1 MTQLSTMD
9 TKPESY
15 ISVGCMESDETVNHG
30 HQDISPK
37 VPCMSHGPSKTPLL
51 DRELQKPQTQEFIHA
66 ISSALRELVDEK
78 KCTRCT
84 VENLS
89 TLLTDQIRNLRE
101 AKQNGEWSKEDRKAL
116 KAETKSLLKPVKKQ
130 LKGLWKAN

>member
-1 MTQLSTMD
+1 MIIKSRFSKPFTESVILS
-9 TKPESY
+9 SQA
-15 ISVGCMESDETVNHG
+15 NHRWLVS
-30 HQDISPK
+30 ISPK

-51 DRELQKPQTQEFIHA
+51 DRDLQKPQTQEIIHA
-66 ISSALRELVDEK
+66 ISSALEELVDEK

-84 VENLS
+84 VEDLS
-89 TLLTDQIRNLRE
+89 TLLTEQIRNLRE
-101 AKQNGEWSKEDRKAL
+101 AKQNGVWSKEERKAM

>member
-1 MTQLSTMD
+1 
-9 TKPESY
+9 
-15 ISVGCMESDETVNHG
+15 
-30 HQDISPK
+30 
-37 VPCMSHGPSKTPLL
+37 MSHGPSKTPLL
-51 DRELQKPQTQEFIHA
+51 DRELQKPQTQEIIQA
-66 ISSALRELVDEK
+66 ISSALDEFVDEK

-89 TLLTDQIRNLRE
+89 TLLTEQIRNLRE